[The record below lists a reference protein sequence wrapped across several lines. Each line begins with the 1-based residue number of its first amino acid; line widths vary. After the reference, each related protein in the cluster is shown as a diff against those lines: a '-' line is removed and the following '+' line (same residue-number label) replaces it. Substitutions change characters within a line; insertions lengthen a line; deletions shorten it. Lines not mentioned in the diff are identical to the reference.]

1 MFFPFLLVKGKS
13 EVIPESGLK
22 DSLFCALE
30 IIKADSLRFDEA
42 VKFFNINK
50 NKSFSRDLI
59 DYAIEIAKT
68 SNMPMHECIAY
79 NAIARSIMEKDGV
92 NDDFHFWVKK
102 IKDVSFH
109 INNYAIYLTLREAEI
124 YWYIDMGKYE
134 LSLDKIRE
142 LSCEAEE
149 LDSERG
155 RIICKLLLSTL
166 YYIKQQDD
174 KLIEINKE
182 ILNIPGLYFRER
194 LLASLQ
200 LVSTYLAMNEYDE
213 TLKYLDLSTEILNK
227 HVSEYNNFESHR
239 SNYLTIEMFYCNI
252 YRLIP
257 DTSKLKIHIEK
268 AKNLMTPDE
277 GYINKSKYH
286 HNLASYYHLT
296 GNWEKSIF
304 NFDKAIEY
312 RMNNATNPI
321 LINKLNIEKASAIRS
336 KGDLKTAATIM
347 LNSVMS
353 SDSIYNSILENQ
365 KEMIN
370 QNFRMEK
377 AMLRA
382 ENIKKTF
389 GISIIIVVFIIVSIL
404 LLFTLRLF
412 IINKKLKRSEHEISD
427 AYEIIRKADK
437 QKEIFVNNLSSEIK
451 EPLNYVIELAAL
463 ISDECYDLS
472 REEIIIHTQSVK
484 RNSDKILFL
493 VNSILDLSRLES
505 GVSKLSLEKIDLKSF
520 MDVMLNQDFC
530 SKEHSLN
537 INFDIKGKDFMC
549 VADPTR
555 LEKLLDSYIYA
566 EEIYGKNK
574 DIDVTL
580 SKSDN
585 DSIIIDIKGTSLADG
600 RLYNIETNIQRNINM
615 IVLSKLG
622 WKAEINNYDIISII
636 IPS

>member
-1 MFFPFLLVKGKS
+1 M
-13 EVIPESGLK
+13 
-22 DSLFCALE
+22 
-30 IIKADSLRFDEA
+30 
-42 VKFFNINK
+42 
-50 NKSFSRDLI
+50 
-59 DYAIEIAKT
+59 
-68 SNMPMHECIAY
+68 
-79 NAIARSIMEKDGV
+79 
-92 NDDFHFWVKK
+92 
-102 IKDVSFH
+102 
-109 INNYAIYLTLREAEI
+109 
-124 YWYIDMGKYE
+124 
-134 LSLDKIRE
+134 
-142 LSCEAEE
+142 
-149 LDSERG
+149 
-155 RIICKLLLSTL
+155 
-166 YYIKQQDD
+166 
-174 KLIEINKE
+174 
-182 ILNIPGLYFRER
+182 
-194 LLASLQ
+194 
-200 LVSTYLAMNEYDE
+200 
-213 TLKYLDLSTEILNK
+213 
-227 HVSEYNNFESHR
+227 
-239 SNYLTIEMFYCNI
+239 
-252 YRLIP
+252 
-257 DTSKLKIHIEK
+257 
-268 AKNLMTPDE
+268 
-277 GYINKSKYH
+277 
-286 HNLASYYHLT
+286 
-296 GNWEKSIF
+296 
-304 NFDKAIEY
+304 
-312 RMNNATNPI
+312 
-321 LINKLNIEKASAIRS
+321 
-336 KGDLKTAATIM
+336 
-347 LNSVMS
+347 
-353 SDSIYNSILENQ
+353 
-365 KEMIN
+365 
-370 QNFRMEK
+370 
-377 AMLRA
+377 
-382 ENIKKTF
+382 
-389 GISIIIVVFIIVSIL
+389 

-472 REEIIIHTQSVK
+472 REEIIIYTQSVK

-585 DSIIIDIKGTSLADG
+585 DSIIIDIKGTSLAND
-600 RLYNIETNIQRNINM
+600 RLNNIETNIQRNINM